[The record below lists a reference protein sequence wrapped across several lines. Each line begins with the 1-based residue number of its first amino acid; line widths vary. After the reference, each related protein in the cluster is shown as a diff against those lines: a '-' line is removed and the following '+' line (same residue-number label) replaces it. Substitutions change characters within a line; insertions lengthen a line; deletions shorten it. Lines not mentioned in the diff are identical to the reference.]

1 MSFSSSYEQIKNLFF
16 EKVSNINTYL
26 EFHSLK
32 NLNFLLLDSVIAT
45 SKIKY
50 KIINFDPLY
59 HRYALSSNSSS
70 ILSLLDY
77 SIISQSN
84 IFSSIPENELII
96 VGLDL
101 LPKEQFVTFISLLFN
116 NKKPTSIIFI
126 CTNNQSNLSLNN
138 KEQIKTY
145 CNLLLIENTFRKKEN
160 NYIVKLNVYNL
171 NKCSKDYVLFIY
183 ETISNNNNN
192 NCVLFKFNSIQ
203 MYSGELK
210 FLFEEIKKIAEH
222 ETTFNVKITEEELKI
237 KNDIVLPYMKTQ
249 EEKRED
255 LIEIDQDD
263 IDELYEEDP
272 DEDLDI

>member
-1 MSFSSSYEQIKNLFF
+1 MSFSSSYEQIKNLLF

-59 HRYALSSNSSS
+59 HRYALPSNSSS
-70 ILSLLDY
+70 ISSFLDY

-84 IFSSIPENELII
+84 IFSSITENELII
-96 VGLDL
+96 IGLDL

-116 NKKPTSIIFI
+116 NKKPISIIFI
-126 CTNNQSNLSLNN
+126 CTNNQSKLSLNN

-145 CNLLLIENTFRKKEN
+145 CNLLLIENAFRKKEN
-160 NYIVKLNVYNL
+160 NYIVKLNVYHL

-183 ETISNNNNN
+183 ETTSNNNNN

-249 EEKRED
+249 QEKRED
-255 LIEIDQDD
+255 LIEIDQND